1 MKNLIIASLCLAA
14 ACAALRGFTD
24 AECSVIVAGKG
35 GIMRLWTVAD
45 RDDSLF
51 LRRKAAVLGRE
62 ELGSAGFR
70 MLKEGMLATV
80 RDTTN
85 RGVGIA
91 APQVGV
97 SRRLIA
103 VQRFD
108 EPGEPF
114 GFYANPEIVYYSRTC
129 RPGPEGCL
137 SVPDVSGSVL
147 RSDTIV
153 VRYTDEASLHTVTDT
168 VVGFT
173 AVIFQH
179 EVDHLDGV
187 LFTDRMQE

>member
-1 MKNLIIASLCLAA
+1 MKNLIIACLCLVA
-14 ACAALRGFTD
+14 ACGAPRGFTD
-24 AECSVIVAGKG
+24 AECVTIAAGNG

-45 RDDSLF
+45 RGDSLF
-51 LRRKAAVLGRE
+51 LRRKAAALGSGA
-62 ELGSAGFR
+62 LGSAEFR

-80 RDTTN
+80 CDTTN
-85 RGVGIA
+85 PGVGIA

-108 EPGEPF
+108 KPGEPF
-114 GFYANPEIVYYSRTC
+114 GFYADPEIVCYSRTC

-137 SVPDVSGSVL
+137 SVPDVAGSVL

-153 VRYTDEASLHTVTDT
+153 VRYTDEASLRPVTDT

>member
-1 MKNLIIASLCLAA
+1 MKNLVIACLCLAA
-14 ACAALRGFTD
+14 ACAARGFTD
-24 AECSVIVAGKG
+24 TERVTIAAGKG

-62 ELGSAGFR
+62 ELESAEFR

-85 RGVGIA
+85 QGVGIA

-108 EPGEPF
+108 EPGGPF

-137 SVPDVSGSVL
+137 SIPDVAGSVL

-153 VRYTDEASLHTVTDT
+153 VRYTDEALRTVTDT

-187 LFTDRMQE
+187 LFIDRLQE